1 MSNRILLALFLIM
14 DALNLTAQNPATIEV
29 TGSATINIVP
39 DKITVEIGME
49 EFYRKDSASDSVK
62 MDLEKI
68 EQQIRAVFT
77 NAGVTSNNITTT
89 EIGNYKDKSSS
100 ERFLM
105 AKKLSAV
112 LTDFNQLEIIAS
124 TLPDRGVTSF
134 FITRLDNSDMSA
146 YNRQG
151 LKSALDAARAK
162 AEFIAANENV
172 TLVSPLEIIETGPN
186 YYETPSFSNV
196 AFDSGAGMDNMRR
209 ITRRY
214 SVKVRYI
221 FTAK

>member
-62 MDLEKI
+62 IDLEKI

-124 TLPDRGVTSF
+124 TLPDRG
-134 FITRLDNSDMSA
+134 
-146 YNRQG
+146 G
-151 LKSALDAARAK
+151 
-162 AEFIAANENV
+162 
-172 TLVSPLEIIETGPN
+172 
-186 YYETPSFSNV
+186 
-196 AFDSGAGMDNMRR
+196 
-209 ITRRY
+209 
-214 SVKVRYI
+214 
-221 FTAK
+221 

>member
-1 MSNRILLALFLIM
+1 
-14 DALNLTAQNPATIEV
+14 
-29 TGSATINIVP
+29 
-39 DKITVEIGME
+39 
-49 EFYRKDSASDSVK
+49 
-62 MDLEKI
+62 
-68 EQQIRAVFT
+68 
-77 NAGVTSNNITTT
+77 
-89 EIGNYKDKSSS
+89 
-100 ERFLM
+100 
-105 AKKLSAV
+105 
-112 LTDFNQLEIIAS
+112 
-124 TLPDRGVTSF
+124 
-134 FITRLDNSDMSA
+134 MSA